1 MKLVDG
7 LKAIIAKQKKT
18 DQPLQQLI
26 SFENNGAK
34 LDVTKLIDVNGS
46 KRISKT
52 AIDKSMAEH
61 QSSTKD

>member
-26 SFENNGAK
+26 SLENNEIK
-34 LDVTKLIDVNGS
+34 LDVTKLIDHLSEPAS
-46 KRISKT
+46 KSDKT
-52 AIDKSMAEH
+52 PR
-61 QSSTKD
+61 TKRWR

>member
-26 SFENNGAK
+26 SLENNEIK
-34 LDVTKLIDVNGS
+34 LDVTKLIDHLSEPAS
-46 KRISKT
+46 KSDKT
-52 AIDKSMAEH
+52 PR
-61 QSSTKD
+61 TKRWQ